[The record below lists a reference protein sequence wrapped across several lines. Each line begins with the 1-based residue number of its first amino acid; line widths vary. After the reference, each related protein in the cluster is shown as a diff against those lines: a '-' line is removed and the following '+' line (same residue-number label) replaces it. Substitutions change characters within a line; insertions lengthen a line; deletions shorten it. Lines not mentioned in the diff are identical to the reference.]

1 MKSNK
6 ALFRKGFGFEQIVAF
21 LLLVLPTLAFII
33 MLVIE
38 YWSVMR
44 IDNNLK
50 LITIMLSNVAAEQKD
65 VRDDDAYS
73 SVIAKINNGYCPNG
87 TSLQTLSKGDN
98 GKGEISISVAYQFDG
113 RFFSKKLVSKID
125 TFSYFDQ
132 NLTASYECQ

>member
-1 MKSNK
+1 MKTK
-6 ALFRKGFGFEQIVAF
+6 PLFRAGFGFEQIVAF

-50 LITIMLSNVAAEQKD
+50 LITMMLSNVAAEQKD

-73 SVIAKINNGYCPNG
+73 SVIDKINNGYCPRG
-87 TSLQTLSKGDN
+87 TTLQNISKADN
-98 GKGEISISVAYQFDG
+98 GKGEITISVEYQFDG
-113 RFFSKKLVSKID
+113 RFFSQKLVSKLD

-132 NLTASYECQ
+132 NLTAVYECK